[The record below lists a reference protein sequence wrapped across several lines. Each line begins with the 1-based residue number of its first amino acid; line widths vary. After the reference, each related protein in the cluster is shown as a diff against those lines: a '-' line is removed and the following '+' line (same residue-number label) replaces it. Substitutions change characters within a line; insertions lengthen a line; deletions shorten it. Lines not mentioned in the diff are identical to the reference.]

1 MTAASVAG
9 AAGQSAAGCP
19 PAGPAAGT
27 RAPEPTE
34 AEMTTAIL
42 DAARVLHWRVAHF
55 RPALTKHGWRTAVS
69 GDGQG
74 FVDLV
79 MVHPR
84 AGVWWV
90 ELKAKGG
97 RLTPEQAR
105 WRDDL
110 EAAGQLW
117 RLVVG
122 RRELTELIDDMT
134 TMPREVGS

>member
-1 MTAASVAG
+1 MTTA
-9 AAGQSAAGCP
+9 
-19 PAGPAAGT
+19 T
-27 RAPEPTE
+27 RAAEPTE
-34 AEMTTAIL
+34 AEMTTAIM

-55 RPALTKHGWRTAVS
+55 RPALTKHGWRTAVQ
-69 GDGQG
+69 GDGAG

-79 MVHPR
+79 MVYPR
-84 AGVWWV
+84 ARLVWWV

-97 RLTPEQAR
+97 RLSPEQVR

-110 EAAGQLW
+110 EAAGQAW

-134 TMPREVGS
+134 TTTRRQSP